1 MTTHK
6 DISGLGL
13 GSLVIGAIA
22 GAIAGILFAPKSG
35 KETRDDL
42 KETLNEIK
50 DQVAAK
56 VGDLKDITEQGYR
69 AAVDTVLKTY
79 EDARKLTA
87 DEASNIKADLN
98 KGYKDIKQAAG
109 QGLKKSGEY
118 MTQ

>member
-6 DISGLGL
+6 ETSGLGL

-42 KETLNEIK
+42 KETLTEIK
-50 DQVAAK
+50 DQVAIK
-56 VGDLKDITEQGYR
+56 VSDLKDITEQGYR

-79 EDARKLTA
+79 EDARKLTSA
-87 DEASNIKADLN
+87 EVNSIKSDLN
-98 KGYKDIKQAAG
+98 KGYKDIKKAAD
-109 QGLKKSGEY
+109 QGPKKSGEY